1 MSMRSRPS
9 GLICVITDQQV
20 NHDPH
25 LAFVEAIMERQLGP
39 GEMTAHH
46 QYVPKQNLTAANLR
60 GLISHLRRKAVV
72 PGMPLVL
79 FRDSECR
86 DDRMRT
92 AAANDL
98 RALVLGLQG
107 GGFSHAT
114 GLLLSPFSEA
124 ALLMCES
131 WLKLLPPDV
140 RDQPSVA
147 RHIRGKRQGHVVH
160 KDQLEMDLRLNRM
173 KRELNARW
181 AAEIRKSGLPSIE
194 LPCYFDAVDQVS
206 MVISGGRLRG

>member
-1 MSMRSRPS
+1 MSVRSRPP

-25 LAFVEAIMERQLGP
+25 LAFVEAIMERELGP
-39 GEMTAHH
+39 GKMTAHH

-60 GLISHLRRKAVV
+60 GLISHLRRKAVM
-72 PGMPLVL
+72 PGTPLVL

-92 AAANDL
+92 AAAKDL
-98 RALVLGLQG
+98 RTLVLGLQDD
-107 GGFSHAT
+107 GFIHTT

-124 ALLMCES
+124 ALLLCET
-131 WLKLLPPDV
+131 WLGLLPSEV
-140 RDQPSVA
+140 QASVSVA

-160 KDQLEMDLRLNRM
+160 KDQLEMDMRLNTM
-173 KRELNARW
+173 KRDLNARW
-181 AAEIRKSGLPSIE
+181 AAEIRRSGLPMIE
-194 LPCYFDAVDQVS
+194 LQCYFDAVDQVS
-206 MVISGGRLRG
+206 MVIAGSHRRG